1 MIQNESIL
9 FKMFQN
15 DSKWFKVKPYY
26 FWTKY
31 WVLEQC
37 AECCHTISSSADDIN
52 LVKHLIKEIIYC
64 LILLRLCVLIG
75 HDISLAIGNSKKSST
90 KESRKMF
97 RRQDTPRIL
106 DSPPAPPPGLRLKAL
121 KSKGSSM
128 ENKYMMPPSISIG
141 KKFKMI
147 QINSKIFQYEWNCTK
162 IKKSFNLLAFKLRPW
177 IGNIAK
183 DWLKDG
189 FLSVVLKIRF
199 RMIWNDSEWF
209 EMIRIDLK
217 WFRMIWNGN

>member
-1 MIQNESIL
+1 MIL
-9 FKMFQN
+9 N
-15 DSKWFKVKPYY
+15 DSKLNLTIFGQNME
-26 FWTKY
+26 FWNS
-31 WVLEQC
+31 VQSF
-37 AECCHTISSSADDIN
+37 CCHTISSSADDIN

-64 LILLRLCVLIG
+64 LILCVLIG

-147 QINSKIFQYEWNCTK
+147 QINSKIFQYE
-162 IKKSFNLLAFKLRPW
+162 
-177 IGNIAK
+177 
-183 DWLKDG
+183 
-189 FLSVVLKIRF
+189 
-199 RMIWNDSEWF
+199 
-209 EMIRIDLK
+209 
-217 WFRMIWNGN
+217 